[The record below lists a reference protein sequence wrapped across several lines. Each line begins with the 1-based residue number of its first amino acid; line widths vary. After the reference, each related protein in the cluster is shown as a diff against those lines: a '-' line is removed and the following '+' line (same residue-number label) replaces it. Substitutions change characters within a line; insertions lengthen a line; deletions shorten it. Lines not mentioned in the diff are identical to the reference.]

1 MHDKTMAQD
10 NFFLN
15 IHSHTM
21 HIPLSSVLHACI
33 RSSSPSFCR
42 KNQKKCMLKAECKLF
57 GNIQMKLLQRHS
69 VSYEA
74 VQVVADYE
82 TETRIENLQ
91 GVY

>member
-1 MHDKTMAQD
+1 MTNHGQD

-15 IHSHTM
+15 VHSQTM
-21 HIPLSSVLHACI
+21 QIPLSSLLHACS

-42 KNQKKCMLKAECKLF
+42 KNQKKCMLKAVCKLF
-57 GNIQMKLLQRHS
+57 GNMQMKLLQRHS
-69 VSYEA
+69 VSYKA
-74 VQVVADYE
+74 VQVIADRYE